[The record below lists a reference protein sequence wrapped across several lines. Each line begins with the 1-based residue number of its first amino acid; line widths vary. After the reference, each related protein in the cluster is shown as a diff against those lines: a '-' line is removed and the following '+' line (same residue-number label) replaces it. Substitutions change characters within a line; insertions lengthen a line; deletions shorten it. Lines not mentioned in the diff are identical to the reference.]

1 MFTTEQRMFAVLHL
15 NIFQELQ
22 KTATELGMGKS
33 SIGRWSKELENVQHQ
48 RRPPRKRS
56 SAKTESIQSLVEIIV
71 KTDPF
76 VTIHK
81 LKWILQD
88 TIAYPCHC
96 PLFTDV

>member
-1 MFTTEQRMFAVLHL
+1 
-15 NIFQELQ
+15 
-22 KTATELGMGKS
+22 MGKS
-33 SIGRWSKELENVQHQ
+33 SIGRWSKELENVQHP

-56 SAKTESIQSLVEIIV
+56 SARKYSDLVEIIV